1 MMYQMS
7 GEEMPE
13 SKITSAKH
21 VLSVDDEQEF
31 SHWRLPD
38 ITVDQSLSPSN
49 MFGKKS
55 QAHVMDEDVKDTP
68 APLTMAQLEE
78 MRAIAEQE
86 GFAEGK
92 QNGYQE
98 GLEQGRLEGLEQG
111 HREGLAQGEQQ
122 GLEVGKADADA
133 LVSRF
138 SHIVEQ
144 FEQPLSVL
152 DLEIESELLGLVIS
166 LAKSVIVHE
175 LKTHPEHIL
184 AALRQG
190 IDALPIKEQQIK
202 IRVNSTDAALI
213 GEFYSQEQLAKH
225 RWELDIDPL
234 LSAGDCIIDSVRSSV
249 DLRLEQRIAQVLVQL
264 NDQHQAL
271 ESDIQS
277 GKGDDKHYNTRTQD
291 VHDEALSANN
301 LDGTVAETGFE
312 TTGKPQPSSDVEDE
326 SSTQARVSE
335 SAAPASPVADEQ
347 QIEPQDS
354 QQQDS
359 LQQDSLQQDSQPQ
372 NTLPQD
378 THTTELEAPALQP
391 KESHPKNTDPASIER
406 ES

>member
-1 MMYQMS
+1 
-7 GEEMPE
+7 MPE

-21 VLSVDDEQEF
+21 VLRVDDEQEF

-49 MFGKKS
+49 MFGKKP

-291 VHDEALSANN
+291 VHDEALSASN
-301 LDGTVAETGFE
+301 LDDLATDTGLE
-312 TTGKPQPSSDVEDE
+312 TTEKPQPSSDVEDE
-326 SSTQARVSE
+326 SSTEARVSE
-335 SAAPASPVADEQ
+335 SAAPASPFADEQ
-347 QIEPQDS
+347 HIEPQDS
-354 QQQDS
+354 
-359 LQQDSLQQDSQPQ
+359 LLQDSLQQDSQLQ
-372 NTLPQD
+372 DTLPQD
-378 THTTELEAPALQP
+378 THITELEAPALQP

>member
-1 MMYQMS
+1 
-7 GEEMPE
+7 MPE

-38 ITVDQSLSPSN
+38 ITADQSQSPSN
-49 MFGKKS
+49 MFGKKP
-55 QAHVMDEDVKDTP
+55 QAHVMDEDVEDSP

-111 HREGLAQGEQQ
+111 HQEGLAQGEQQ
-122 GLEVGKADADA
+122 GLEAGKADADA

-249 DLRLEQRIAQVLVQL
+249 DLRLEQRMAQVLVQL

-291 VHDEALSANN
+291 EHDDALSANN
-301 LDGTVAETGFE
+301 LDGAVAETDLKTAAE
-312 TTGKPQPSSDVEDE
+312 IELTPEQEDE
-326 SSTQARVSE
+326 SSTEARVSE
-335 SAAPASPVADEQ
+335 SAAPASPVADKQ
-347 QIEPQDS
+347 QIEP
-354 QQQDS
+354 QDS
-359 LQQDSLQQDSQPQ
+359 LQQDSLQQDSQ
-372 NTLPQD
+372 LQD
-378 THTTELEAPALQP
+378 TQSPQPQP
-391 KESHPKNTDPASIER
+391 KESQPQNTDPASIER

>member
-1 MMYQMS
+1 
-7 GEEMPE
+7 MPE
-13 SKITSAKH
+13 SKITSSKH

-38 ITVDQSLSPSN
+38 ITADQSLSPSN
-49 MFGKKS
+49 MFGKKP
-55 QAHVMDEDVKDTP
+55 QAHVMDEDVEDSP

-111 HREGLAQGEQQ
+111 HQQGLAQGEQQ
-122 GLEVGKADADA
+122 GLEAGKADADA

-144 FEQPLSVL
+144 FEQPLAVL

-234 LSAGDCIIDSVRSSV
+234 LSPGDCIIDSVRSSV
-249 DLRLEQRIAQVLVQL
+249 DLRLEQRMAQVLVQL

-277 GKGDDKHYNTRTQD
+277 GKGDDKHYNTRTRD
-291 VHDEALSANN
+291 EHDEAMMSASN
-301 LDGTVAETGFE
+301 LDDLVTDTGFE
-312 TTGKPQPSSDVEDE
+312 TTEKPQPSPDVENE
-326 SSTQARVSE
+326 SSTEARVSE

-347 QIEPQDS
+347 QIEPQDTQLQES
-354 QQQDS
+354 QLKDTQS
-359 LQQDSLQQDSQPQ
+359 PQPQ
-372 NTLPQD
+372 R
-378 THTTELEAPALQP
+378 
-391 KESHPKNTDPASIER
+391 KESQTKNTDPTSIER